1 MLLHMHTVTSQAWD
15 THDKNSAMT
24 HTITTPLCHITYTQ
38 YNTLIASRGVFQEM
52 IWRSKECLLNDL
64 TLWGRVFQTA
74 QHKKI
79 KSPKKKQVRKV
90 EVLLSLPHHLLK
102 KDFDCFFHF
111 HPSMDHSKLQ
121 PRKKTFAK
129 RRSIQCHC
137 IHSWKMYTFH
147 FICQFMLEEDCGKN
161 EAEWTKKVEAWK
173 WNSWQQVKHVKLHS
187 NRLQTQRKRA
197 FDDSKFS
204 AERNPHFRVLGTP
217 LLGS

>member
-15 THDKNSAMT
+15 THDKNSTMT
-24 HTITTPLCHITYTQ
+24 LTITTPLCHITYTQ

-102 KDFDCFFHF
+102 KDFDCFFTF
-111 HPSMDHSKLQ
+111 TPQWTTASCN
-121 PRKKTFAK
+121 PRKKNFRKEKIYPVSLYTLMENVYFSFHM
-129 RRSIQCHC
+129 SIYAWRGLWEKW
-137 IHSWKMYTFH
+137 SWMNQKGGSM
-147 FICQFMLEEDCGKN
+147 
-161 EAEWTKKVEAWK
+161 KVEFLATGK
-173 WNSWQQVKHVKLHS
+173 ACEA
-187 NRLQTQRKRA
+187 A
-197 FDDSKFS
+197 FQPTPDSKEKS
-204 AERNPHFRVLGTP
+204 LWW
-217 LLGS
+217 L